1 MRWLAE
7 VHVRLRPGIAD
18 PEGQTIAGGLRSLG
32 FDSVHEVRAGKLL
45 RLCFEAP
52 DREAADRAIESMSRQ
67 LLANPVMETADWEL
81 PLDDQSGDGVT
92 RWAAG
97 RELRGWSFR
106 E

>member
-32 FDSVHEVRAGKLL
+32 FDGVTEVRAGKLL
-45 RLCFEAP
+45 RLSFEAI
-52 DREAADRAIESMSRQ
+52 DHAAAEHNVADMCRR

-81 PLDDQSGDGVT
+81 HADETTAIEVH
-92 RWAAG
+92 A
-97 RELRGWSFR
+97 
-106 E
+106 

>member
-32 FDSVHEVRAGKLL
+32 FDGVTDVRAGKLL
-45 RLCFEAP
+45 RVAF
-52 DREAADRAIESMSRQ
+52 EAADRASAEAAVTQMCGR

-81 PLDDQSGDGVT
+81 NVDERVAVGIES
-92 RWAAG
+92 
-97 RELRGWSFR
+97 
-106 E
+106 

>member
-32 FDSVHEVRAGKLL
+32 FEGVSDVRAGKLL
-45 RLCFEAP
+45 RLSF
-52 DREAADRAIESMSRQ
+52 DAADRASAEAAVAEMCSR

-81 PLDDQSGDGVT
+81 RADVPAPVGFTS
-92 RWAAG
+92 
-97 RELRGWSFR
+97 
-106 E
+106 

>member
-32 FDSVHEVRAGKLL
+32 FEVADVRAGKLL
-45 RLCFEAP
+45 RVAFEAD
-52 DREAADRAIESMSRQ
+52 DRGSAEAAVAQMCGR

-81 PLDDQSGDGVT
+81 TADEPVAVSI
-92 RWAAG
+92 
-97 RELRGWSFR
+97 ES
-106 E
+106 

>member
-32 FDSVHEVRAGKLL
+32 FDSVSDVRAGKLL
-45 RLCFEAP
+45 RLSFDAG
-52 DREAADRAIESMSRQ
+52 DRAAAEAAVAEMCTR

-81 PLDDQSGDGVT
+81 RADEPAPVGVT
-92 RWAAG
+92 
-97 RELRGWSFR
+97 S
-106 E
+106 

>member
-32 FDSVHEVRAGKLL
+32 FDVADVRAGKLL
-45 RLCFEAP
+45 RVTFDAD
-52 DREAADRAIESMSRQ
+52 DRTSAETSVARMCSR

-81 PLDDQSGDGVT
+81 SADESVAVGI
-92 RWAAG
+92 
-97 RELRGWSFR
+97 ES
-106 E
+106 

>member
-32 FDSVHEVRAGKLL
+32 FEGVEEVRAGKLL
-45 RLCFEAP
+45 RLTFA
-52 DREAADRAIESMSRQ
+52 AADRDAAAAAVAQMCSR

-81 PLDDQSGDGVT
+81 RADDAVGQPV
-92 RWAAG
+92 AAG
-97 RELRGWSFR
+97 VEP
-106 E
+106 

>member
-32 FDSVHEVRAGKLL
+32 FDTVAEVRAGKLL
-45 RLCFEAP
+45 RLSF
-52 DREAADRAIESMSRQ
+52 EAADRATAETAVAEMCRR

-81 PLDDQSGDGVT
+81 RAEDD
-92 RWAAG
+92 AAT
-97 RELRGWSFR
+97 EMSA
-106 E
+106 